1 MLLAYI
7 LSGSRWY
14 LYRGERE
21 IGSIDIKDN
30 NWRSI
35 WNGNWNRIGLWILY
49 YSSVLS
55 CDDVMAAITETQT
68 ERRRQEMEIWGTSC
82 LLIISFLLFFLIVI
96 CFPLFSFCLSL
107 ILTNILKRNQEKF
120 KYGIAF
126 ILIFYVIS
134 LFLLFLYGGEIKC
147 APSTIHYAFIPLFF
161 FLAGAIWAI
170 FIEKHV
176 PLEERIRKLFD
187 FRLIRR

>member
-1 MLLAYI
+1 
-7 LSGSRWY
+7 
-14 LYRGERE
+14 
-21 IGSIDIKDN
+21 
-30 NWRSI
+30 
-35 WNGNWNRIGLWILY
+35 
-49 YSSVLS
+49 
-55 CDDVMAAITETQT
+55 
-68 ERRRQEMEIWGTSC
+68 MEIWGTSC

-96 CFPLFSFCLSL
+96 CLPLFSFCLSL
-107 ILTNILKRNQEKF
+107 ILTNILKRNQERF

-134 LFLLFLYGGEIKC
+134 LFLLFLYGGEIKR

-161 FLAGAIWAI
+161 ILAGTIWAI